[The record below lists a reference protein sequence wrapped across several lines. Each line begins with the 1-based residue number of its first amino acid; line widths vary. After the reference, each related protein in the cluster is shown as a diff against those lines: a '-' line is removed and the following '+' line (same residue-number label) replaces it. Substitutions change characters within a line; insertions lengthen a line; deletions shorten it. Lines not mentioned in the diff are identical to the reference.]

1 MLSFSIFLVHSF
13 ASRTFYWW
21 LSTGIHLQSRQGL
34 ILILSTLMLLN
45 WCAQKKYM
53 VKNGIAAAVN
63 AVSRVEKRKKYVFLT
78 YSIAFVLGLD
88 MRLIQTCIEY
98 QYVFQLFPYLLSSSI
113 TANDESFI
121 KPSKLRQDFDFVCI
135 ANCSESLLKNFSN
148 LSNKPKASWGC
159 TFSKRQKAR
168 WL

>member
-1 MLSFSIFLVHSF
+1 
-13 ASRTFYWW
+13 
-21 LSTGIHLQSRQGL
+21 
-34 ILILSTLMLLN
+34 
-45 WCAQKKYM
+45 M

-98 QYVFQLFPYLLSSSI
+98 QYVFQLFPYLLNSFI

-148 LSNKPKASWGC
+148 LSNKPKAS
-159 TFSKRQKAR
+159 
-168 WL
+168 